1 MCEYFELELENLP
14 LMLVSLAQ
22 KGTTERRRGKNKE
35 ESMGKRRGLFGNSI
49 RITCVYCVEF
59 SFSPLIFRFWFFFP
73 SSCSLCS
80 PSPRGGSD
88 RYCGKIFFLR
98 VSISFLLLV
107 VPFYFLFFF
116 EILLCCWL
124 MLHGGW
130 DIWTYPEHR
139 GRLSFTL
146 YICFFSWQHITSHTR
161 SSCRSALARWVLMGT
176 IK

>member
-1 MCEYFELELENLP
+1 MCVLCRVLVLSSYF
-14 LMLVSLAQ
+14 SL
-22 KGTTERRRGKNKE
+22 
-35 ESMGKRRGLFGNSI
+35 LI
-49 RITCVYCVEF
+49 LF
-59 SFSPLIFRFWFFFP
+59 SFFVFPLQP
-73 SSCSLCS
+73 K
-80 PSPRGGSD
+80 SPRGGSD

-107 VPFYFLFFF
+107 VFPSISAFFFLF

-146 YICFFSWQHITSHTR
+146 CMLLFSWQHITSHTR
-161 SSCRSALARWVLMGT
+161 SSCRSALARWVLMYNKVIFGIGST
-176 IK
+176 RAVAQEWSPPNEV